1 MQDKT
6 RENRGNFDYNHS
18 YQNKKP
24 FEKILTIQNL
34 MYLFN
39 QFLRMEMITLKY
51 FQKSV
56 YLEQLKNKIYY

>member
-24 FEKILTIQNL
+24 FEKSLTIQNL
-34 MYLFN
+34 IYLFN

-51 FQKSV
+51 F
-56 YLEQLKNKIYY
+56 